1 MRQLHVDREDDPA
14 PGIRILKPQDHSAKP
29 DLSYT
34 LEPEKAPRMLVYGKK
49 CLQNT
54 MRLDDPIRTAAFQHL
69 LIDGIPTAQNPIIA
83 DMLTVAKDGSW
94 QAPRPLILPQ
104 SRVV

>member
-54 MRLDDPIRTAAFQHL
+54 MRLDDPISNDQEGNGPTPATARH
-69 LIDGIPTAQNPIIA
+69 
-83 DMLTVAKDGSW
+83 K
-94 QAPRPLILPQ
+94 
-104 SRVV
+104 